1 MKIAGILLIIIGV
14 LLFLGL
20 FLIFPAIRRHPER
33 SGFAGKYIAHRGLHG
48 YIRNKDTGRTGLVP
62 ENSLEAFRLAIEKG
76 YPIET
81 DIHVTKDGRVA
92 VFHDDTL
99 TRMCAARGKPEDFTM
114 EELSRMHLS
123 DTRECIPSL
132 EGLLELTAGRVPLL
146 IEFKCTDKETCR
158 RLCEA
163 ANPLLDEYNGSF
175 AVQSFYP
182 FVLSWYRRM
191 RPEVMRGQLATAF
204 YRDEPAK
211 RLLGTLLINVIGRP
225 DFVSYEHTH
234 CRNFFFRLST
244 LLGALPLG
252 WTFKNKNELEQA
264 RQYFRGY
271 IFENEETVL

>member
-1 MKIAGILLIIIGV
+1 MKFVGILLIVIGV
-14 LLFLGL
+14 LLLAVL

-33 SGFAGKYIAHRGLHG
+33 SSFAGKYIAHRGLHG
-48 YIRNKDTGRTGLVP
+48 YIRSKETGRTRLVP

-99 TRMCAARGKPEDFTM
+99 VRMCSTRGKPEEFTL
-114 EELSRMHLS
+114 EELNRMHLS
-123 DTRECIPSL
+123 DTPECIPSL
-132 EGLLELTAGRVPLL
+132 EQLLELTAGKVPLL
-146 IEFKCTDKETCR
+146 IEFKCTDKETCN

-163 ANPLLDEYNGSF
+163 ANPLLDNYNGSF

-182 FVLSWYRRM
+182 FVLGWYRKH
-191 RPEVMRGQLATAF
+191 RPEVMRGQLSTAF
-204 YRDEPAK
+204 YHEDPAK

-244 LLGALPLG
+244 LLGAMPLG
-252 WTFKNKNELEQA
+252 WTFKNKKELKQA
-264 RQYFRGY
+264 GNYYRGY
-271 IFENEETVL
+271 IFENEETIS